1 MIIFVCSKADKKLSA
16 SLFDEIRRN
25 YRELSLNMSSYKHH
39 AFQSHDWM
47 PLVAV
52 EAFVAFELFVH
63 VEASVAVDP
72 VVQENSSFH
81 L

>member
-1 MIIFVCSKADKKLSA
+1 
-16 SLFDEIRRN
+16 
-25 YRELSLNMSSYKHH
+25 MSSYKHH

-63 VEASVAVDP
+63 VEASVAVEP
-72 VVQENSSFH
+72 VVQENTSIH
-81 L
+81 V